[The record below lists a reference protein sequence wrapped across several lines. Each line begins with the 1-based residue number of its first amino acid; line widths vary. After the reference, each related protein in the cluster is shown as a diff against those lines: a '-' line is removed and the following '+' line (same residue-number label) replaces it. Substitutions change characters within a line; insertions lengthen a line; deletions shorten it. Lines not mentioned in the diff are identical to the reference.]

1 MLYWTKYLA
10 SLTHPFFC
18 SLHTMSA
25 PLSLSISMCLLSA
38 CFSSLCLT
46 LWHPLPP
53 PLTSLSHT
61 HSLSLNWENLAYK
74 PSLSS
79 VLLYTCCL
87 EWLPCYLLSTRDVGF
102 LLDPIARSRS
112 RMVKTDCR
120 FTEGWS
126 YFWNQSGNLILL
138 SKSNEVAG
146 MGLYKQGYL

>member
-10 SLTHPFFC
+10 SLSHHFVLFIQCLSPP
-18 SLHTMSA
+18 
-25 PLSLSISMCLLSA
+25 PLSLSLSLSVF
-38 CFSSLCLT
+38 CVPVFPLSVSLSDT
-46 LWHPLPP
+46 PP
-53 PLTSLSHT
+53 PPSP
-61 HSLSLNWENLAYK
+61 LSLNWENLAYK

-146 MGLYKQGYL
+146 MELYKQGYL